1 MQSRTDAPLVV
12 GTVRPD
18 GLARLVSLPL
28 AERGADIIEAR
39 FDLAMPPPQP
49 GDRDP
54 ERSPGVPPDL
64 ALHFPACRQLEQS
77 GSPVLGTIRLV
88 ADGGHWPVDAA
99 RLSWFERAL
108 DVVSWVDIEVES
120 LIAAQVVAAARARRR
135 RVIVSHHDFARTP
148 DAADLDAVVARA
160 RGLGADVVKVA
171 TMVRGPSDHDL
182 LIDLLRRHRDAT
194 ASSPA
199 QVSLA
204 LVGMGPFGTS
214 LRSYLPCVGSR
225 LTYGFLDQTAAPG
238 QLPAPEL
245 MRRLRADCPAYSDVH
260 PVPGEA

>member
-1 MQSRTDAPLVV
+1 MQSRTEAPLVV

-18 GLARLVSLPL
+18 GLARLVSLPP

-39 FDLAMPPPQP
+39 FDLAMPAPQP
-49 GDRDP
+49 SDRDP

-64 ALHFPACRQLEQS
+64 TVHFAACRQLEQS

-99 RLSWFERAL
+99 RLPWFERAL

-120 LIAAQVVAAARARRR
+120 PIAAQVVAAARARHR
-135 RVIVSHHDFARTP
+135 RVIISHHDFARTP
-148 DAADLDAVVARA
+148 DGGGLDAVVARA
-160 RGLGADVVKVA
+160 NALGADVVKVA
-171 TMVRGPSDHDL
+171 TLVQGPADHDR
-182 LIDLLRRHRDAT
+182 LIDLLRRHRAARST
-194 ASSPA
+194 QAP
-199 QVSLA
+199 LA
-204 LVGMGPFGTS
+204 LIGMGAFGTA

-260 PVPGEA
+260 PVPSEA

>member
-1 MQSRTDAPLVV
+1 MQPRTDAPLVV
-12 GTVRPD
+12 GTIRPD
-18 GLARLVSLPL
+18 GLARLVSLPP

-39 FDLAMPPPQP
+39 FDLAMPAPQP
-49 GDRDP
+49 QDRDP

-64 ALHFPACRQLEQS
+64 TVHFPACRQLEQS

-99 RLSWFERAL
+99 RLPWFERAL

-120 LIAAQVVAAARARRR
+120 PIAAQVVAAARARHR
-135 RVIVSHHDFARTP
+135 RVIVSHHDFNGTP
-148 DAADLDAVVARA
+148 DAAGLDAVVARA
-160 RGLGADVVKVA
+160 AALGADVVKIA
-171 TMVRGPSDHDL
+171 TLVQGPTDHDR
-182 LIDLLRRHRDAT
+182 LIDLLRRYRDGVG
-194 ASSPA
+194 SRQA
-199 QVSLA
+199 QAPLA
-204 LVGMGPFGTS
+204 LIGMGAFGTA

-225 LTYGFLDQTAAPG
+225 LTYGFLDHTAAPG

-260 PVPGEA
+260 PVPSEA

>member
-18 GLARLVSLPL
+18 GLARLVSLPP

-39 FDLAMPPPQP
+39 FDLAMPPPQAS
-49 GDRDP
+49 DRDP

-64 ALHFPACRQLEQS
+64 TVHFPPCRQLEES

-99 RLSWFERAL
+99 RLPWFERAL

-120 LIAAQVVAAARARRR
+120 PIAVQVVAAARARHRR
-135 RVIVSHHDFARTP
+135 IIVSHHDFTGMQ
-148 DAADLDAVVARA
+148 DGAALDAVVARA
-160 RGLGADVVKVA
+160 SALGADVVKVA
-171 TMVRGPSDHDL
+171 TLVRSPADHDR
-182 LIDLLRRHRDAT
+182 LIDLLRRHRGAT
-194 ASSPA
+194 ASRQALAP
-199 QVSLA
+199 LA
-204 LVGMGPFGTS
+204 LIGMGAFGTA

-260 PVPGEA
+260 PVPREA